1 MSYSDFEFL
10 QFESL
15 PGRIMKVTLCRPG
28 RMNATHAPM
37 HNELARVWSV
47 LDADPEVNVI
57 VVTGAGERAFSS
69 GGDIDWVDRIVSDEK
84 EAQRV
89 EAEAGDLVFEI
100 LKCEKPIV
108 SAINGTAVGAGLVV
122 ALMAD
127 ISIISDQARI
137 SDGHVKLG
145 VAAGDH
151 AAIIW
156 PILCGMA
163 KSKYYLM
170 TADMIDGP
178 EAERLG
184 MVSLCVPH
192 EQVMDEAMRVAQ
204 KLARGSQ
211 PAIRATKKALN
222 GWMELAAPIF
232 RESLRLEFENFRGED
247 AREGVRAFKEKR
259 RPDFPS
265 AR

>member
-1 MSYSDFEFL
+1 MDYSEFKYL
-10 QFESL
+10 QFERL
-15 PGRIMKVTLCRPG
+15 EPKIMRVTLCRPG

-37 HNELARVWSV
+37 HNELMRVWSV
-47 LDADPEVNVI
+47 LDDDPEVNVI

-69 GGDIDWVDRIVSDEK
+69 GGDIDWVDDIVNSE
-84 EAQRV
+84 EEVQRV
-89 EAEAGDLVFEI
+89 EVEAGDLVFEI
-100 LKCEKPIV
+100 LKCEKPII
-108 SAINGTAVGAGLVV
+108 SAINGIAVGAGLVV
-122 ALMAD
+122 ALLAD
-127 ISIISDQARI
+127 ISIISDQAKI

-170 TADMIDGP
+170 TAEMIDGP

-192 EQVMDEAMRVAQ
+192 EELMTTAMSVAHR
-204 KLARGSQ
+204 LARGSQ
-211 PAIRATKKALN
+211 GAIRGTKKALN
-222 GWMELAAPIF
+222 GWMEMAAPIF
-232 RESLRLEFENFRGED
+232 RESLRLEMKDFRGDD
-247 AREGVRAFKEKR
+247 AKEGVKAFQEKR